1 MGRRTGGECN
11 SLRRYHDRKMVVQ
24 NRNAMSKYIYIWMY
38 AQLLSVYESETS
50 RSVVCKTLYQLSGIL
65 LSNKK
70 E

>member
-1 MGRRTGGECN
+1 
-11 SLRRYHDRKMVVQ
+11 MVVQ
-24 NRNAMSKYIYIWMY
+24 NRNAKLY

-70 E
+70 EWIIDEC